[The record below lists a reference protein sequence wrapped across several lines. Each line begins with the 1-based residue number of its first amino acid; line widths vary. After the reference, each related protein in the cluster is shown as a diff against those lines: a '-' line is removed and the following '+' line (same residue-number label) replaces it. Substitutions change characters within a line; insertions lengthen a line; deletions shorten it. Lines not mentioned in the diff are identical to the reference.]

1 MTNTKKV
8 LALAAA
14 SASVMIAGAG
24 AANAASSSALGN
36 ADHSPGVIS
45 GNTIQVPVSIPVNLC
60 GDTVDVIGLLDPTV
74 GDSCLND

>member
-24 AANAASSSALGN
+24 AANAASSTAVGN
-36 ADHSPGVIS
+36 ADHSPGVVS
-45 GNTIQVPVSIPVNLC
+45 GNTIQVPISIPVNLC
-60 GDTVDVIGLLDPTV
+60 GDTVNIIAA
-74 GDSCLND
+74 LNPAAGNACVND